1 MNSTR
6 SESNQ
11 SAIKVLEEM
20 GTAITVIND
29 IFNDFQQGVQFY
41 GNLHFHLTTLQK
53 VVSDFC
59 LAREI
64 EKNALLQE
72 LQAEKNYANN
82 FNAPK
87 PYFQENNMQFP
98 QGQSVFVNTNQQGG
112 QGQKPG
118 GPGGY
123 PQGGNQPYPQ
133 GGNQGGQFQQTQ
145 MYNPNQQG
153 GQQYQQTQM
162 YNPNQQ
168 GGQQY
173 QQTQMYNPNQQGGQ
187 THTQMYNPN
196 QQGGQTHTQMYNPN
210 QGQTH
215 TQMYNPNQQGGQ
227 THTQMY
233 NPNQQGGQQY
243 NNNPFNNQPVSSQ
256 MGYMPLGQPD
266 NQDPGKFG
274 NFGNI
279 VESTFIG
286 MPGQGNQKKGP
297 Y

>member
-29 IFNDFQQGVQFY
+29 IFNDFQQGVHFY

-123 PQGGNQPYPQ
+123 PQGGNQ
-133 GGNQGGQFQQTQ
+133 GGQAYQQTQ
-145 MYNPNQQG
+145 MYNPNQG
-153 GQQYQQTQM
+153 GQTFQPTQMYNPNQQGQYQQTQM

-168 GGQQY
+168 GQY
-173 QQTQMYNPNQQGGQ
+173 QQTQMYNPNQ
-187 THTQMYNPN
+187 
-196 QQGGQTHTQMYNPN
+196 GQTHTQMYNPN

-215 TQMYNPNQQGGQ
+215 TQMYNPNQQGQ
-227 THTQMY
+227 
-233 NPNQQGGQQY
+233 QQY
-243 NNNPFNNQPVSSQ
+243 NNPFNTQPVASQ
-256 MGYMPLGQPD
+256 MGYMPLGKPD
-266 NQDPGKFG
+266 NQDGGKFG

-286 MPGQGNQKKGP
+286 MPGQGNQGNQGNYKGP
-297 Y
+297 GHY